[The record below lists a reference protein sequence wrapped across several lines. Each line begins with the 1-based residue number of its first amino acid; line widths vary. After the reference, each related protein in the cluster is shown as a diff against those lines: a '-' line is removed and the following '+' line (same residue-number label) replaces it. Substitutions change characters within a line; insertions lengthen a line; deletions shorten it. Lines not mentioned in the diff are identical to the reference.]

1 MPAAMAEI
9 VKKELEKLP
18 ADARPK
24 SNDSKIWRA
33 PGCDA
38 CKNKGIMGRLAIFE
52 VLRMTPEL
60 ENIISSGMTEQK
72 ILEESRRQGMV
83 TMRQDGILKA
93 FDGLVS
99 MEEVLRETEEI

>member
-1 MPAAMAEI
+1 M
-9 VKKELEKLP
+9 
-18 ADARPK
+18 
-24 SNDSKIWRA
+24 
-33 PGCDA
+33 
-38 CKNKGIMGRLAIFE
+38 AIFE